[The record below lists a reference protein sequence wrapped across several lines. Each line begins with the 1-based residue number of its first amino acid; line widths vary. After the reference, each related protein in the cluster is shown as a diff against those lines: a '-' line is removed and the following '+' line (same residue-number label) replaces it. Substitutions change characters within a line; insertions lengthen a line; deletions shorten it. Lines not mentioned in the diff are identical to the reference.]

1 MWIQKKEK
9 IKSEN
14 KSEFKNV
21 KIGIHMMRKF
31 KYNSHMKIKKYK
43 IHSYELSKWDMKLI
57 IVIMWYKYE
66 KWNVLNNTFTI

>member
-1 MWIQKKEK
+1 MNSKKEK

-31 KYNSHMKIKKYK
+31 RYNSHMKIKKYK
-43 IHSYELSKWDMKLI
+43 IHSYELSK
-57 IVIMWYKYE
+57 
-66 KWNVLNNTFTI
+66 